1 MVQLQLLTPTNVD
14 PPVFQLTST
23 SSPPTDVLWTT
34 NGSPVNGSNDMIVTN
49 HSTSTYSNILT
60 MTGRAY
66 RMCTCNVNTTCS
78 PVCGGFTLDPQV
90 HNFISH
96 CTRYVVPMKGVLYLQ
111 LLLLMCS
118 LVPHLSVSPGP
129 HQPQVVQCP
138 YMIFTMWE
146 MEPKYKG
153 RFNHYYLLC
162 PNQPSSCDSV
172 QHLLCHLKMA

>member
-14 PPVFQLTST
+14 LPVFQLT
-23 SSPPTDVLWTT
+23 TDVLWTT
-34 NGSPVNGSNDMIVTN
+34 NGSPVNGSDDMIVTN

-66 RMCTCNVNTTCS
+66 RMCTCNVTTTCS
-78 PVCGGFTLDPQV
+78 PVCGGFTLNPQV
-90 HNFISH
+90 HNFIPH
-96 CTRYVVPMKGVLYLQ
+96 CT
-111 LLLLMCS
+111 S

-138 YMIFTMWE
+138 YMIFTMWV

-153 RFNHYYLLC
+153 KFNHYYLLC
-162 PNQPSSCDSV
+162 PNQSSSCGSV
-172 QHLLCHLKMA
+172 QHLLCHLKMACEKHCASIFVLL